1 MNLTVKH
8 VILEMKKTVA
18 LLESLLEEPAP
29 APAPEAAPEPA
40 ADILLFTQPSKGKGR
55 ESNDGLNKRREAVLL
70 ALANGTAP
78 IHDPVHGAAWTH
90 LAQLFNSALLEIGNN
105 QAVSQVKAKG
115 GRSSNYDFLV
125 TFADGSQAPVEFK
138 YGAKGITS
146 IPQFVSLAAN
156 KEFHTELYAKF
167 FYDTYLPQTA
177 ALYGLTPPPEEVY
190 LAQVHQNTGSHPF
203 FEQAYTA
210 EKSAP
215 AELNKQKSEIVAKSI
230 TDFLNRVSSTTR
242 LDALTAE
249 FQRSQAGKKFLLFHN
264 GAFYHDSLKP
274 TELITKNVIGV
285 RNGNLLVVQT
295 EEPGTTIELLLRWKN
310 HLGILFPAWQTRLV
324 REC

>member
-1 MNLTVKH
+1 MDLAELYR
-8 VILEMKKTVA
+8 VIAEMKKTVA
-18 LLESLLEEPAP
+18 RLESLLETPA
-29 APAPEAAPEPA
+29 EASTAS
-40 ADILLFTQPSKGKGR
+40 DILLFTQPSKGKGR
-55 ESNDGLNKRREAVLL
+55 ESNDGLNKRREAVLMSI
-70 ALANGTAP
+70 ANGTAP
-78 IHDPVHGAAWTH
+78 LHDPVHGTAWTH
-90 LAQLFNSALLEIGNN
+90 LAQLFNDALLEIGKN
-105 QAVSQVKAKG
+105 QAVTELKAKG
-115 GRSSNYDFLV
+115 GRGSNYDFLV
-125 TFADGSQAPVEFK
+125 TFADGTRVPVEFK

-156 KEFHTELYAKF
+156 KEFHNELYAKF

-177 ALYGLTPPPEEVY
+177 SLYNLDTPPEDVY

-210 EKSAP
+210 EKAAST
-215 AELNKQKSEIVAKSI
+215 ELNKKKSVIVSKSI

-274 TELITKNVIGV
+274 TELIAKNVIGV
-285 RNGNLLVVQT
+285 RNGNLLVIQT
-295 EEPGTTIELLLRWKN
+295 EEPKTTIEMLLRWKN